1 MPGLI
6 DWRGSMRDWRDSHSG
21 FTLVEIIIVV
31 VILSIVA
38 LTAVPMMSSAASIQI
53 RSAVN
58 MIAADIEYARSMAIS
73 KGQYY
78 SVRFDK
84 DADSYQIEDQ
94 SSTVIQHP
102 VKTGSKYIV
111 NFRTESRLSRVD
123 ITSVTFSGQIVTF
136 DCLGS
141 PNNTSTG
148 SVTLQ
153 AGGVTA
159 TVNIEP
165 VTGFVSIQ

>member
-6 DWRGSMRDWRDSHSG
+6 DWRGSMRDWRDSRSG
-21 FTLVEIIIVV
+21 FTLVEVVIVV

-73 KGQYY
+73 KGQNY
-78 SVRFDK
+78 SVVFNK
-84 DADSYQIEDQ
+84 DTDSYQIEDQ
-94 SSTVIQHP
+94 SNTVIQHP
-102 VKTGSKYIV
+102 VKTGFPYVV

-123 ITSVTFSGQIVTF
+123 ITSANFDGNQTVTF

-141 PNNTSTG
+141 PINGATIN
-148 SVTLQ
+148 LQ
-153 AGGVTA
+153 AGGVTS
-159 TVNIEP
+159 TVRVEP